1 MLLRGQR
8 QRVALISKHGDPA
21 IEIGKEEAGGQNVY
35 VRQVGEALAR
45 QGWQV
50 DMFTRQSDAEQP
62 KIVQHSSHCR
72 TIRLTAG
79 PETFI
84 PRDDLFPYMP
94 EFVRSFQRFQVENG
108 IEYNL
113 IHTHYWMSGWIG
125 MELKKLQSVKQLHTY
140 HSLGAVKYQSI
151 STIPLVA
158 ETRLASEKTCL
169 ETADRIVATSPQEME
184 HMRSLVSPHGNIDVI
199 PCGTDVH
206 RFGSISQ
213 TRARQL
219 LGFSPDDKIVL
230 YVGRFD
236 PRKGIETLV
245 RAVGQ
250 SKLRGEGNLK
260 LVIGGGSRPGQ
271 SDGIERERIESI
283 VSELGLQDMT
293 LFPGRLGEDNLHL
306 YYAAADVSV
315 VPSHYEPFGLVAIEA
330 MASNTPVVA
339 SDVGGLQYTVVPE
352 ETGLLAPAQDDA
364 AFAVAIDRILS
375 DSEWRDRLGRAGR
388 QRVEEEFSWNGVAA
402 QLSKLYHQVLKE
414 KTIEEPVVAEK
425 RSPVSA

>member
-158 ETRLASEKTCL
+158 KTRLASEKTCL

-219 LGFSPDDKIVL
+219 LGFLPDDKIVL

-283 VSELGLQDMT
+283 VAELGLQDMT

-339 SDVGGLQYTVVPE
+339 SDVGGLQYTVVHE

>member
-1 MLLRGQR
+1 
-8 QRVALISKHGDPA
+8 
-21 IEIGKEEAGGQNVY
+21 
-35 VRQVGEALAR
+35 
-45 QGWQV
+45 
-50 DMFTRQSDAEQP
+50 
-62 KIVQHSSHCR
+62 VQHSPHCR

-158 ETRLASEKTCL
+158 KTRLASEKTCL
-169 ETADRIVATSPQEME
+169 ETVDRIVATSPQEME
-184 HMRSLVSPHGNIDVI
+184 HMRSLVSPHGNIDVV
-199 PCGTDVH
+199 PCGTDIH
-206 RFGSISQ
+206 RFGSVSQ
-213 TRARQL
+213 ARARQL
-219 LGFSPDDKIVL
+219 LGFSSDDKIVL

-283 VSELGLQDMT
+283 VVELGLQDMT

-388 QRVEEEFSWNGVAA
+388 QRVEEKFSWNGVAA
-402 QLSKLYHQVLKE
+402 QLGKLYHKVLKE
-414 KTIEEPVVAEK
+414 KPVEK
-425 RSPVSA
+425 PAAVKKPSPVSA